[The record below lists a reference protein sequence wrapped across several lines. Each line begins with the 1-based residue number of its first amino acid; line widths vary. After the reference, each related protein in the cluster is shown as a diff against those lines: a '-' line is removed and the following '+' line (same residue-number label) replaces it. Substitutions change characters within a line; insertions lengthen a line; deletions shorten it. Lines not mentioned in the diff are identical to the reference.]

1 VSALFELA
9 PHDPLTLTWV
19 AIVLTTSIPAGWLLL
34 AAVWSE
40 PEGES

>member
-1 VSALFELA
+1 MAALCDLA

-19 AIVLTTSIPAGWLLL
+19 AIVLTTSIPAGWWLI